1 MAIKLAT
8 YQRDHSKLKDI
19 AKANPG
25 LRWQFKVSG
34 RPGVTPYWQTMHKNK
49 LPAWHADTEY
59 RVKPG
64 QEKGNAKP
72 TLPPAIQEEP
82 MLKAHDKLLAALDVM
97 EKWLGMGLTESG
109 FRAMRGYVRYD
120 VSARKADEIIN
131 ALQDALND

>member
-25 LRWQFKVSG
+25 LRWQFRNMRKNG
-34 RPGVTPYWQTMHKNK
+34 TAYWQTLPPNK
-49 LPAWHADTEY
+49 VPAWNPEKIY